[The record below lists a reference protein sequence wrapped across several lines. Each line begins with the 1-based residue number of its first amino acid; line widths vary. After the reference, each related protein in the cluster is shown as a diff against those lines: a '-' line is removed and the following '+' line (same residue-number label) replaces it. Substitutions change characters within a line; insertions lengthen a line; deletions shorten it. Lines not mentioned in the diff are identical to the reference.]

1 MDELVSEDPKKIC
14 DYINT
19 IRVNEGIDYIKVKFR
34 VPVPGYNKTIISNYY
49 RNNPTTF
56 VEFLAQEEIEKKK
69 QELELANTKY
79 DYLIDNS
86 ISDLDRFV
94 RYVNESEGC
103 EFITVQKLTELLNDK
118 II

>member
-1 MDELVSEDPKKIC
+1 M
-14 DYINT
+14 
-19 IRVNEGIDYIKVKFR
+19 FR
-34 VPVPGYNKTIISNYY
+34 YW
-49 RNNPTTF
+49 TF
-56 VEFLAQEEIEKKK
+56 VLKLKFSKEEVREQFTRSKEMIEEIEKKK